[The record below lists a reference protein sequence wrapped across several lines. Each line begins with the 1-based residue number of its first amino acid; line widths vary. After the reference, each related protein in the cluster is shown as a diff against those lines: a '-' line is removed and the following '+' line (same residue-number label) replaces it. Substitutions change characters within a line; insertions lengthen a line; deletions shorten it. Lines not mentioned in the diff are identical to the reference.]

1 MKKSLAFILLLFTV
15 ISAFSQSVSDY
26 EYIYV
31 PKKFKAFEEN
41 KYNLNTLLKN
51 ALGKKNYKIIQ
62 DEPQYWTA
70 ELKQN
75 PCKVL
80 TAELLNASNM
90 FRNKVNL
97 QFTDCQNRVVVES
110 KATSDYKEFDLGFQD
125 ALAMS
130 LRNIPNSQPKNNTIL
145 AAVPQEKP
153 IVENTIEKPVSASP
167 QVANSTVVPS
177 VTEPKKAEVFSNGT
191 TNLQKIQISK
201 DQFILVSSESSLPFA
216 TFKNTTKSDV
226 YRVTLENGTS
236 TLGYSEN
243 GNLIIEI
250 PTSDGNYKKE
260 VFTAK

>member
-1 MKKSLAFILLLFTV
+1 MKKVFSILFALL
-15 ISAFSQSVSDY
+15 SAIIFAQSVSDY

-31 PKKFKAFEEN
+31 PKKFKAFDEN

-51 ALGKKNYKIIQ
+51 ALVKKNYKIVQ

-80 TAELLNASNM
+80 TAELLNTSNM

-130 LRNIPNSQPKNNTIL
+130 LKNIPNSQPKNNTIL

-167 QVANSTVVPS
+167 QVSNSAVVPS

-201 DQFILVSSESSLPFA
+201 DQFILVSSASSLPFA
-216 TFKNTTKSDV
+216 TFKNTTKADV

-236 TLGYSEN
+236 TLGYTEN
-243 GNLIIEI
+243 GNLVIEI
-250 PTSDGNYKKE
+250 PTNEGNYKKV
-260 VFTAK
+260 VFMAK

>member
-1 MKKSLAFILLLFTV
+1 MLFSLTLLYGQKL
-15 ISAFSQSVSDY
+15 SDY
-26 EYIYV
+26 EYVYV
-31 PKKFKAFEEN
+31 PAKFKDYETN
-41 KYNLNTLLKN
+41 QYNLNNLLKK
-51 ALGKKNYKIIQ
+51 ALEGKKYKVIQ
-62 DEPQYWTA
+62 EEMANWPS
-70 ELKQN
+70 ELRQN
-75 PCKVL
+75 PCKVVN
-80 TAELLNASNM
+80 AELLNDSNM
-90 FRNKVNL
+90 FRNRVKL
-97 QFTDCQNRVVVES
+97 QFSDCQKKVVSETKGNS
-110 KATSDYKEFDLGFQD
+110 MLKEFDLGFQD

-130 LRNIPNSQPKNNTIL
+130 LKNIPNSQPKNNTIL

-167 QVANSTVVPS
+167 QVSNSAVVPS

-216 TFKNTTKSDV
+216 TFKSTTKSDI

-236 TLGYSEN
+236 TIGYSEN

-260 VFTAK
+260 VFTTK